1 MFDRLS
7 MGKDLPSYVR
17 YAINESIRLD
27 FVAAELLRVSHE
39 IV

>member
-7 MGKDLPSYVR
+7 VGERPPELCAM
-17 YAINESIRLD
+17 NESIRLD
-27 FVAAELLRVSHE
+27 FVAAMLLRVSHE